1 MSQQII
7 SKTNSDSSS
16 NSDFLKNFNA
26 SFDTYIEE
34 LDSKNISDEVS
45 LNKHY
50 MAEEENMEKNNIN
63 NIYILSRPL
72 NHILSD
78 TIQAWI
84 DIFDELIN
92 GKIKK
97 DGVNILLLNNRLFYV
112 GITLAFI
119 SFMLIVYSTI
129 IHYK

>member
-1 MSQQII
+1 MI
-7 SKTNSDSSS
+7 
-16 NSDFLKNFNA
+16 FYGYPL
-26 SFDTYIEE
+26 
-34 LDSKNISDEVS
+34 
-45 LNKHY
+45 
-50 MAEEENMEKNNIN
+50 NNIN

-97 DGVNILLLNNRLFYV
+97 DGVNILLLHNRLFYV